1 MTVALRAT
9 LATPATWP
17 LALATFLLRGGIVIV
32 ALPILV
38 LPTPVGLADVF
49 APTVTALAFGS
60 ISPEV
65 FIVGGAA
72 VVGLLAWL
80 VGAGWLAAAI
90 EAEGALVVALDQE
103 VHPPP
108 VGQSAGH
115 VAGRILAARLFALVP
130 VAIALSLGS
139 VRIVFATYRELTS
152 PLDVSTPLVM
162 RVLRDS
168 PEVVVAVLLTWL
180 VGEVVGAIAARRI
193 ALAGDGVVRALHV
206 AVDTCLRHPVSTL
219 LRFVLPDVVLLLLL
233 ASCFAAVGSAWSA
246 VSTVLDGTSD
256 GRWSVAIVALLVVLW
271 LVGLL
276 LTAVVCAW
284 RAAVW
289 TVAEV
294 ERERTFGGSTDR
306 RPGDWQPDGTSATL

>member
-1 MTVALRAT
+1 MTVALSAT
-9 LATPATWP
+9 LAAPTTWP
-17 LALATFLLRGGIVIV
+17 LALATFLLRGGIAIV

-60 ISPEV
+60 ISMEV

-80 VGAGWLAAAI
+80 LVAGWLAAAI
-90 EAEGALVVALDQE
+90 EAEGGRVLAFDNE
-103 VHPPP
+103 VDP
-108 VGQSAGH
+108 VRASPSSGH
-115 VAGRILAARLFALVP
+115 VAGRILAARLIALIP
-130 VAIALSLGS
+130 LAIALGLGS

-152 PLDVSTPLVM
+152 PIDVSPPLVM

-168 PEVVVAVLLTWL
+168 PEVVVAVLLTWM
-180 VGEVVGAIAARRI
+180 VGEVVGGIAARRV
-193 ALAGDGVVRALHV
+193 ALAGDGVAGALRV
-206 AVDTCLRHPVSTL
+206 ALLTSLRHPLSTL
-219 LRFVLPDVVLLLLL
+219 LRFVVPDVVLLLVL
-233 ASCFAAVGSAWSA
+233 APFFVAVGSAWSA
-246 VSTVLDGTSD
+246 VNGVLVGTSD
-256 GRWSVAIVALLVVLW
+256 WRWSLAIVALFVVIW
-271 LVGLL
+271 LIGLL

-289 TVAEV
+289 TVAEGA
-294 ERERTFGGSTDR
+294 REGTFGGSTDS

>member
-72 VVGLLAWL
+72 VAGLLAWL
-80 VGAGWLAAAI
+80 VVAGWLAAAI
-90 EAEGALVVALDQE
+90 EAEGAQVVALDEE
-103 VHPPP
+103 VPPLP
-108 VGQSAGH
+108 VGLSSDH
-115 VAGRILAARLFALVP
+115 VAGQILAARLFALVP

-180 VGEVVGAIAARRI
+180 IGEVVGAIAARRI
-193 ALAGDGVVRALHV
+193 ALAGDGVVRALRV
-206 AVDTCLRHPVSTL
+206 AVGTCLRHPVSTL
-219 LRFVLPDVVLLLLL
+219 LRFVLPDVVLLLVL
-233 ASCFAAVGSAWSA
+233 ASCFVAVGSAWSA
-246 VSTVLDGTSD
+246 VNTVLVGTSD
-256 GRWSVAIVALLVVLW
+256 GPWSLVIVAFFVVLW
-271 LVGLL
+271 LIGLL
-276 LTAVVCAW
+276 LTGLVCAW

-289 TVAEV
+289 TVAQV
-294 ERERTFGGSTDR
+294 EREGTFGGWTDS